1 MTGLRGSRSEKIR
14 EEHKLLK
21 TYGVGADISKE
32 EWQTYFRDLIARGY
46 LHQTEGEYPVLK
58 LTGNSEDVL
67 KGRVKV
73 ELVKT
78 KILQEEKAARGS
90 IAEVS
95 HEKELFA
102 NLKELRK
109 AIADKD
115 NMPAYIVLSDAT
127 LIEMAAYLPQT
138 LDELRKIS
146 GFGDVKLQRYGREFL
161 ACITEYSKKKSLASR
176 MELKQPKRERKSHRP
191 VKTDDGTYRNT
202 YQVTLDLHRKGISI
216 ADIAKHRD
224 MSPDTIASHLAQF
237 VETGE
242 LNAEDFVLKE
252 KIDHLKAIIDKH
264 GYHSLKTIKEN
275 ASDDVTYADIRFVVS
290 SILAVNN

>member
-1 MTGLRGSRSEKIR
+1 
-14 EEHKLLK
+14 
-21 TYGVGADISKE
+21 
-32 EWQTYFRDLIARGY
+32 
-46 LHQTEGEYPVLK
+46 
-58 LTGNSEDVL
+58 
-67 KGRVKV
+67 
-73 ELVKT
+73 
-78 KILQEEKAARGS
+78 
-90 IAEVS
+90 
-95 HEKELFA
+95 
-102 NLKELRK
+102 
-109 AIADKD
+109 
-115 NMPAYIVLSDAT
+115 
-127 LIEMAAYLPQT
+127 
-138 LDELRKIS
+138 
-146 GFGDVKLQRYGREFL
+146 
-161 ACITEYSKKKSLASR
+161 